1 MAGSQ
6 IRVAAHPGRK
16 LTLPLDSASWMAVV
30 ETLQLAPQ
38 QARIVE
44 LILRGLRDKQIAA
57 ELGLGVPT
65 VRTYLKRV
73 FVRVGVQDRVEL
85 VLRVFAVAWDLGG
98 GRSPQS

>member
-1 MAGSQ
+1 
-6 IRVAAHPGRK
+6 
-16 LTLPLDSASWMAVV
+16 MAVV